1 MISGVFWK
9 LAGKNWHWLRSLQ
22 RLDHCGKPI
31 TLTSRQEKQRKAL
44 IIFLLQLTKFPS
56 TSHHH
61 LIKIGSSVFLH
72 NLTKKSQCICGKCV
86 FCQISPGNMENL
98 ESQKKIS
105 KLKAISQFSRES
117 MISQST
123 VFGSDK
129 WLNEGNSI
137 QTFGDEHDNPLFG
150 TNPKKYWTFHPLGAA
165 VTRMNRRGL

>member
-9 LAGKNWHWLRSLQ
+9 LAGKKL
-22 RLDHCGKPI
+22 
-31 TLTSRQEKQRKAL
+31 TLTAIVAETGPLRQTHNSHIAAGEAKEGLDYLFIAAHKISINVSSSFDQNR
-44 IIFLLQLTKFPS
+44 IISLSTQLNKEISNCLWEMCLLPNITWKHGES
-56 TSHHH
+56 GKS
-61 LIKIGSSVFLH
+61 
-72 NLTKKSQCICGKCV
+72 KK
-86 FCQISPGNMENL
+86 
-98 ESQKKIS
+98 S

-150 TNPKKYWTFHPLGAA
+150 SNPKKYWTFHPLGAA

>member
-1 MISGVFWK
+1 MKNSW
-9 LAGKNWHWLRSLQ
+9 KNWHWLRSLQ

-72 NLTKKSQCICGKCV
+72 NFTKKSQTVCGKCV
-86 FCQISPGNMENL
+86 FCQISLGNIENL
-98 ESQKKIS
+98 ERKKS

-137 QTFGDEHDNPLFG
+137 QTFGEHDNPLFG
-150 TNPKKYWTFHPLGAA
+150 SNPKKYWTFHPLGAA
-165 VTRMNRRGL
+165 VTRMNWRGL